1 MLIFPSGNR
10 DERRF
15 QDPEKFDV
23 RRDARF
29 HLAFGNGTHVCG
41 GQHLARMEM
50 EVMLEAL
57 VERCTL
63 IKTSE
68 PEIGTNRGLYG
79 FTRLSFELQ
88 TALGN

>member
-1 MLIFPSGNR
+1 
-10 DERRF
+10 
-15 QDPEKFDV
+15 
-23 RRDARF
+23 
-29 HLAFGNGTHVCG
+29 
-41 GQHLARMEM
+41 
-50 EVMLEAL
+50 MLEAL

-79 FTRLSFELQ
+79 FTRLPFELQ